1 MLAIPRPRPSVSSA
15 APSSGP
21 PSKWPG
27 TAAEQFGRPSD
38 PVRTARLWHALRASC
53 FSPLGRSSVLPLLQR
68 AARRSTTSVPL
79 DQAYAG
85 RANSFGFLRLGFAF
99 AVVLSHAA
107 VLGFGRPI
115 THRVDISGLAVAGF
129 FGVSGFLIT
138 RSARRIS
145 LPRFLWHRG
154 LRIWPGLWVCLLFIG
169 FVVAPVL
176 YLARH
181 GTLDGLWWGPNGV
194 FNYLRSN
201 WWGGMRQDSIADLL
215 RGDTPYWRWTGG
227 HPINGSLWTLAY
239 EITCYLLVAIAAVL
253 TLLRR
258 QFRLL
263 PLLVMVAVFGVLCWN
278 YNQQV
283 TGGEGILTNGSI
295 GPVPLLGWFSA
306 SYFLWY
312 AFMFLAGG
320 VAELYSDRLPINDL
334 LGVLALAVVG
344 WFAFHGAFFGP
355 GLLAYAY
362 VILWLAVRLP
372 KALHRVGQ
380 ANDYSY
386 GVYIYSF
393 TVQQVMAKVGVQ
405 AIGIVGFFLASAL
418 VSTGLAVVS
427 WHLVEKP
434 ALRLKNWTPR
444 VPGRRADNAVG
455 DGVPSGTSA
464 VEGHTAAPIRAG
476 AAESDRNPATTPSA
490 T

>member
-1 MLAIPRPRPSVSSA
+1 ML
-15 APSSGP
+15 
-21 PSKWPG
+21 
-27 TAAEQFGRPSD
+27 F
-38 PVRTARLWHALRASC
+38 
-53 FSPLGRSSVLPLLQR
+53 LLQR
-68 AARRSTTSVPL
+68 AARRSTAFVPL
-79 DQAYAG
+79 NQAYIG

-115 THRVDISGLAVAGF
+115 TQRVDISGLAVAGF

-145 LPRFLWHRG
+145 LPRFFWHRA

-176 YLARH
+176 YLERH
-181 GTLDGLWWGPNGV
+181 GTLDGLWRGPDGV
-194 FNYLRSN
+194 IGYLRSN
-201 WWGGMRQDSIADLL
+201 WWGGMRQENIADLFQ
-215 RGDTPYWRWTGG
+215 GDTPFWRWTGG

-239 EITCYLLVAIAAVL
+239 EITCYLFVAIAAAL

-258 QFRLL
+258 QVRVV
-263 PLLVMVAVFGVLCWN
+263 PLLIMVAVFGVLCWN
-278 YNQQV
+278 YYQQV
-283 TGGEGILTNGSI
+283 TGGEGILVNGSI
-295 GPVPLLGWFSA
+295 GPAPLLGWFST

-320 VAELYSDRLPINDL
+320 VAELYADRLPINDL

-344 WFAFHGAFFGP
+344 WFAVDGAFFGP

-393 TVQQVMAKVGVQ
+393 TVQQVMAKAGVQ
-405 AIGIVGFFLASAL
+405 AIGLVGFFLASAL
-418 VSTGLAVVS
+418 ATTGLALLS

-434 ALRLKNWTPR
+434 ALRLKNWEPR
-444 VPGRRADNAVG
+444 VPGRRPDIAVG
-455 DGVPSGTSA
+455 GGVLAADVPDRRLAT
-464 VEGHTAAPIRAG
+464 APIRSEASETDRDPTG
-476 AAESDRNPATTPSA
+476 APSA